1 MKQPE
6 DYTNVVSV
14 INMKGG
20 VGKTTLIV
28 NVAWVLSELK
38 HKKILLVD
46 LDPQFNATQYMMVY
60 AEFKDHIEKKLTI
73 VDAFYHPRPS
83 FGPGPSK
90 KKVYPF
96 STFVS
101 HRYKDDQGGL
111 LDLIP
116 SQLDLS
122 RFVKSPGGAQSK
134 LMEFLAPVKNQ
145 YDFVLID
152 CAPTES
158 ILTIAAF
165 VASDYVLV
173 PVTPDPFAII
183 GFPLME
189 EAIEDFRK
197 NYADP
202 RKVEIMGAIFTN
214 VDEDNTT
221 ARSRQE
227 IRKKANYVFSNEMR
241 YTKYYRHSVM
251 NKVPLYRTP
260 GCKTQFKEELNKIAE
275 EFIERLVVMNAK

>member
-90 KKVYPF
+90 KK
-96 STFVS
+96 
-101 HRYKDDQGGL
+101 
-111 LDLIP
+111 
-116 SQLDLS
+116 
-122 RFVKSPGGAQSK
+122 
-134 LMEFLAPVKNQ
+134 
-145 YDFVLID
+145 
-152 CAPTES
+152 
-158 ILTIAAF
+158 
-165 VASDYVLV
+165 
-173 PVTPDPFAII
+173 
-183 GFPLME
+183 
-189 EAIEDFRK
+189 
-197 NYADP
+197 
-202 RKVEIMGAIFTN
+202 
-214 VDEDNTT
+214 
-221 ARSRQE
+221 
-227 IRKKANYVFSNEMR
+227 
-241 YTKYYRHSVM
+241 
-251 NKVPLYRTP
+251 
-260 GCKTQFKEELNKIAE
+260 
-275 EFIERLVVMNAK
+275 